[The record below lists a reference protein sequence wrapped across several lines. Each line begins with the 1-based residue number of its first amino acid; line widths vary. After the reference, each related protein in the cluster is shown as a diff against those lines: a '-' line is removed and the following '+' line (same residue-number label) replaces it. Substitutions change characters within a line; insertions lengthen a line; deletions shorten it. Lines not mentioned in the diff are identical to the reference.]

1 MVLPKQFT
9 HWMTINPE
17 DYDKVEFYLNNL
29 VEDWWNPSEGEFP
42 LVNPHEAFIEK
53 MKEFDIDV
61 VDCRK

>member
-1 MVLPKQFT
+1 
-9 HWMTINPE
+9 MTINPE

>member
-9 HWMTINPE
+9 HWMTLNE
-17 DYDKVEFYLNNL
+17 GDYEKIAFYLNNL

-42 LVNPHEAFIEK
+42 LVNPHEAFIIKCE
-53 MKEFDIDV
+53 ELGIDV